1 MSYIFD
7 RDNQSGVLFFFH
19 KCGTTMVRDT
29 MKNNDVDYVYKEKN
43 PICAIKPLYYDY
55 KKNYERQEQA
65 WLLVRNPIERFLSGY
80 WHYWRQWKTAYNEIT
95 HWVPQRLNR
104 PIEKYTMDVHL
115 DLIRYFEY
123 KKGVIEHQHDFDFW
137 VHCMHDLAD
146 EYVTDMKVV
155 KLGTVPDDEF
165 LKKLL
170 SKKVYNAKYSLSNS
184 YDYPELR
191 LTRSEKKYINN
202 RYRRAMNLFGYGNDY

>member
-29 MKNNDVDYVYKEKN
+29 MKNKDVSYVYKEMN
-43 PICAIKPLYYDY
+43 PIGATRPLYYNY
-55 KKNYERQEQA
+55 KTNYERQEQA

-80 WHYWRQWKTAYNEIT
+80 WHYWRHWKLDYNEIT
-95 HWVPQRLNR
+95 DWVPQRLNR

-115 DLIRYFEY
+115 DLFRYFEY
-123 KKGVIEHQHDFDFW
+123 KKGVVEHQHDFDFW

-170 SKKVYNAKYSLSNS
+170 SKKVYNAKYSLSNN

-191 LTRSEKKYINN
+191 LTKSESRYIGN